1 VRTLVELAIALK
13 RGGEDSPVCEDG
25 TVTKDERKRIT
36 QIVGQLEGEPGK
48 PRRPWLVCRLI
59 KFQPERL
66 RELMDRDG
74 IENPN
79 QLAVQGGFGKDD
91 PGRWLK
97 GTEPSIQNLFQLA
110 MFFHVSPVY
119 FYSLPEMYSKPK
131 LATWQAEAESPV
143 AMCIDLVRHALGPQH
158 AEILEAFSKAN
169 GAGKKM
175 VLAAARS
182 LTH

>member
-1 VRTLVELAIALK
+1 MRD
-13 RGGEDSPVCEDG
+13 GEDSHVCEDG
-25 TVTKDERKRIT
+25 TVTRDERKRIT
-36 QIVGQLEGEPGK
+36 EIVGQLEGEAG
-48 PRRPWLVCRLI
+48 RPWLVCRLM

-74 IENPN
+74 VENPN

-97 GTEPSIQNLFQLA
+97 GMEPSIQNLFQLA
-110 MFFHVSPVY
+110 VFFRVSPMY
-119 FYSLPEMYSKPK
+119 FY
-131 LATWQAEAESPV
+131 ATGQAEAESPL
-143 AMCIDLVRHALGPQH
+143 AMCIDLIRHTLGPQH

-169 GAGKKM
+169 SAGKKM

-182 LTH
+182 LIH